1 MSSSNN
7 EKNLFGEQKLI
18 DDRIKKID
26 SLKSLGVDP
35 YPPRFWRTH
44 TTEQAINL
52 YSKMEKEGKE
62 SKLIESKISLSGRV
76 MSKRD
81 MGSVCFIDIK
91 DIDGVIQ
98 IFSKKDQMKEN
109 YSLLDYVDI
118 GDIIGV
124 NGSVFK
130 TRRGQISIDCQ
141 ELSILTK
148 SIRPLPDKWGGLS
161 DHEVRFRQKYLDL
174 ISNPQAMKNAR
185 LRSNVVRYMREFMYE
200 KGFIEVETPILVPV
214 AAGAQAT
221 PFETYHN
228 QLSEKLYLRIATE
241 LYLKKLIVGG
251 IEKVFEIGRLFRNEG
266 IDHNHNPE
274 FTTIESYE
282 AYSDYNDVMEL
293 VENMVSFI
301 AKKIN
306 GSMIIKS
313 KEENIPDIDL
323 TPPWK
328 RLDLRKTLI
337 DKVGIDFLEIN
348 ERNLLVQKMK
358 ELKIHVDE
366 NATWGRL
373 LDKVIS
379 SSIEP
384 DLIQPHFLVDYPLEM
399 SPLAKKKPGSENV
412 VERFEAFVMGSEL
425 ANAFSE
431 LNDPI
436 DQRKRFEDQSRKK
449 DSGDEEAF
457 PIDENFLEAIETGMP
472 PTAGVGI
479 GIDRLVMLLID
490 TRWIRDAIIFPT
502 LKSLK

>member
-35 YPPRFWRTH
+35 YPPRFCRTH

-251 IEKVFEIGRLFRNEG
+251 IEKVF
-266 IDHNHNPE
+266 
-274 FTTIESYE
+274 
-282 AYSDYNDVMEL
+282 
-293 VENMVSFI
+293 
-301 AKKIN
+301 
-306 GSMIIKS
+306 
-313 KEENIPDIDL
+313 
-323 TPPWK
+323 
-328 RLDLRKTLI
+328 
-337 DKVGIDFLEIN
+337 
-348 ERNLLVQKMK
+348 
-358 ELKIHVDE
+358 
-366 NATWGRL
+366 
-373 LDKVIS
+373 
-379 SSIEP
+379 
-384 DLIQPHFLVDYPLEM
+384 
-399 SPLAKKKPGSENV
+399 
-412 VERFEAFVMGSEL
+412 
-425 ANAFSE
+425 
-431 LNDPI
+431 
-436 DQRKRFEDQSRKK
+436 
-449 DSGDEEAF
+449 
-457 PIDENFLEAIETGMP
+457 
-472 PTAGVGI
+472 
-479 GIDRLVMLLID
+479 
-490 TRWIRDAIIFPT
+490 
-502 LKSLK
+502 